1 MKEQL
6 ITRFKEV
13 FNKNYT
19 KAYFTPGRVNLI
31 GEHVDYNGGC
41 VFPCGL
47 TIGTYAIVRLRE
59 DNKIRLFSENF
70 KESGILEFTL
80 DKLVKEDQWTDYP
93 LGELRTFLDEGYKI
107 DSGFDILFFGNI
119 PNGAGLSSSA
129 SLEVLTGFIL
139 KSLFSLDIEMVEIV
153 KLSQKAENQFVG
165 VDCGIMDQFAVGMAK
180 KDKAIL
186 LDCNT
191 LDYRYVTLKLD
202 DHSIL
207 IANTN
212 KRRGLADSAYNERR
226 NECETAL
233 AELQTKLD
241 IKSLGELSIEKFEE
255 NKDLIK
261 DEIRQKRAKHAVYEN
276 ARTERAVEALKQN
289 NLKEFGLLMNQS
301 HISLRDDYEVT
312 GLHLDVMVEALWE
325 EEGVVGARMTGAGF
339 GGCTVSIVEDK
350 FIDQIIENVGEK
362 YTKKTGLTG
371 EFYKVKLGAGAR
383 EI

>member
-6 ITRFKEV
+6 IARFKEV
-13 FNKNYT
+13 FNEDYS

-80 DKLVKEDQWTDYP
+80 DRLVKENQWTDYP
-93 LGELRTFLDEGYKI
+93 LGELKTFLDEGYKI
-107 DSGFDILFFGNI
+107 DRGFDILFFGNI

-139 KSLFSLDIEMVEIV
+139 KSLFSLDIEMIEIV
-153 KLSQKAENQFVG
+153 KLSQKAENKFVG

-191 LDYRYVTLKLD
+191 LDYSYVTLKLD
-202 DHSIL
+202 NHSIL

-233 AELQTKLD
+233 VELQTKLD
-241 IKSLGELSIEKFEE
+241 IKSLGELSIDKFEE
-255 NKDLIK
+255 NKNLIK
-261 DEIRQKRAKHAVYEN
+261 DEVRKKRAKHAVYEN
-276 ARTERAVEALKQN
+276 ARTERAVEALSQN

-312 GLHLDVMVEALWE
+312 GLYLDTMVEALWE

-350 FIDQIIENVGEK
+350 FIDQIIENVGKK
-362 YTKKTGLTG
+362 YTKKTKLVG
-371 EFYKVKLGAGAR
+371 EFYKVKVGAGAR

>member
-1 MKEQL
+1 MKKRL
-6 ITRFKEV
+6 IARFKEI
-13 FNKNYT
+13 FKEDYF

-59 DNKIRLFSENF
+59 DKKIRLFSENF
-70 KESGILEFTL
+70 KEAGILEFTL
-80 DKLVKEDQWTDYP
+80 DRLIKEDQWTDYP
-93 LGELRTFLDEGYKI
+93 LGELKTFLDEGYKI
-107 DSGFDILFFGNI
+107 HRGFDILFFGNI

-139 KSLFSLDIEMVEIV
+139 KSLFDLDINMVEIV
-153 KLSQKAENQFVG
+153 KLSQRAENNFVG

-191 LDYRYVTLKLD
+191 LDYEYVTLKLEN
-202 DHSIL
+202 HSIL

-226 NECETAL
+226 NECDTAL
-233 AELQTKLD
+233 AELQIKLD
-241 IKSLGELSIEKFEE
+241 IKSLGELSIEEFEK
-255 NKDLIK
+255 NKNLIK
-261 DEIRQKRAKHAVYEN
+261 DEVRQRRAKHAVYEN
-276 ARTERAVEALKQN
+276 ARTAKAVEFLSKN
-289 NLKEFGLLMNQS
+289 KLKEFGILMNES
-301 HISLRDDYEVT
+301 HVSLRDDYEVT
-312 GLHLDVMVEALWE
+312 GLYLDAMVESLWE

-350 FIDQIIENVGEK
+350 FIDQIIKNVGEK
-362 YTKKTGLTG
+362 YTKKTKLTG
-371 EFYKVKLGAGAR
+371 EFYKVKVGEGAK

>member
-1 MKEQL
+1 MKEHL

-13 FNKNYT
+13 FHKNYT
-19 KAYFTPGRVNLI
+19 KAFFTPGRVNLI
-31 GEHVDYNGGC
+31 GEHVDYNGGN

-59 DNKIRLFSENF
+59 DNKVRFFSENF
-70 KESGILEFTL
+70 KESGILEFNL
-80 DKLVKEDQWTDYP
+80 DRLVKEDQWTDYP
-93 LGELRTFLDEGYKI
+93 IGELKMFLDKGYKI
-107 DSGFDILFFGNI
+107 DSGFEILFFGNI

-129 SLEVLTGFIL
+129 SIEVLTGFIL
-139 KSLFSLDIEMVEIV
+139 KSLFSLDIDMVEIV

-180 KDKAIL
+180 EDKAIL

-191 LDYRYVTLKLD
+191 LDYRYVTLKLEN
-202 DHSIL
+202 HSIL

-226 NECETAL
+226 KKCDIAL
-233 AELQTKLD
+233 SELQTKLK
-241 IKSLGELSIEKFEE
+241 IESLGELSVQKFEE
-255 NKDLIK
+255 NKELIK
-261 DEIRQKRAKHAVYEN
+261 NKIRQKRAKHAVYEN
-276 ARTERAVEALKQN
+276 VRTQKAVEALSQN
-289 NLKEFGLLMNQS
+289 KLNEFGILMNQS

-312 GLHLDVMVEALWE
+312 GLHLDTMVEALWE
-325 EEGVVGARMTGAGF
+325 QTGVVGARMTGAGF
-339 GGCTVSIVEDK
+339 GGCTVSIVEDSY
-350 FIDQIIENVGEK
+350 IDQIIENVGNI
-362 YTKKTGLTG
+362 YTEKTGLTG

>member
-6 ITRFKEV
+6 IARFKEV

-31 GEHVDYNGGC
+31 GEHVDYNGGS

-47 TIGTYAIVRLRE
+47 TIGTYAIVKLRE

-80 DKLVKEDQWTDYP
+80 DKLIKEDQWTDYP
-93 LGELRTFLDEGYKI
+93 LGELKIFLDEGYKI
-107 DSGFDILFFGNI
+107 DKGFDILFFGNI

-139 KSLFSLDIEMVEIV
+139 KNLFSLDIEMIEIV

-180 KDKAIL
+180 TDRAIL

-191 LDYRYVTLKLD
+191 LDYKYVTLKLD
-202 DHSIL
+202 NHSIL

-226 NECETAL
+226 NECDTAL

-255 NKDLIK
+255 NKNLIK
-261 DEIRQKRAKHAVYEN
+261 DEIRKKRAKHAVYEN
-276 ARTERAVEALKQN
+276 KRTKRAVEALSQN
-289 NLKEFGLLMNQS
+289 NLKEFGLLMNES

-312 GLHLDVMVEALWE
+312 GLYLDAMVEALWE
-325 EEGVVGARMTGAGF
+325 EVGVVGARMTGAGF

-350 FIDQIIENVGEK
+350 FIDQIIENVGKK
-362 YTKKTGLTG
+362 YTKNTGLTG
-371 EFYKVKLGAGAR
+371 EFYKVKVGAGAR

>member
-93 LGELRTFLDEGYKI
+93 LGELKTFLDEGYKI

-153 KLSQKAENQFVG
+153 KLSQKAENKFVG
-165 VDCGIMDQFAVGMAK
+165 VDCGIMDQFAVGIAK

-202 DHSIL
+202 NHSIL

-212 KRRGLADSAYNERR
+212 KRRGLSDSAYNERR

-312 GLHLDVMVEALWE
+312 GLHLDAMVEALWE
-325 EEGVVGARMTGAGF
+325 EEGVLGARMTGAGF
-339 GGCTVSIVEDK
+339 GGCTVSIVEDE
-350 FIDQIIENVGEK
+350 FIDQIIENVGGK

>member
-6 ITRFKEV
+6 IARFKEV
-13 FNKNYT
+13 FNKDYT

-70 KESGILEFTL
+70 KEFGILEFTL
-80 DKLVKEDQWTDYP
+80 DRLEKEAQWTDYP
-93 LGELRTFLDEGYKI
+93 LGELKIFLDEGYKI

-139 KSLFSLDIEMVEIV
+139 KSLFNLDIEMVEIV
-153 KLSQKAENQFVG
+153 KLSQRAENQFVG

-191 LDYRYVTLKLD
+191 LDYKYVTLKLNN
-202 DHSIL
+202 HSIL

-226 NECETAL
+226 NECDTAL
-233 AELQTKLD
+233 AELQTRLD
-241 IKSLGELSIEKFEE
+241 IKSLGELSGKKFEE
-255 NKDLIK
+255 NKYLIK

-276 ARTERAVEALKQN
+276 VRTEKAVKALSQN
-289 NLKEFGLLMNQS
+289 NLKEFGILMNQS

-312 GLHLDVMVEALWE
+312 GLHLDTMVEALWDQI
-325 EEGVVGARMTGAGF
+325 GVVGARMTGAGF
-339 GGCTVSIVEDK
+339 GGCTVSIVEDE

-362 YTKKTGLTG
+362 YTEKTGLTG
-371 EFYKVKLGAGAR
+371 EFYKVKVGAGAR